1 MRISD
6 WSSDVCSSD
15 LAIGARLDF
24 LPIVIAERG
33 NLDLAVEM
41 ADVAHDGHV
50 LHRLHVL
57 AGDDVFVARGSD
69 EHVGARNRLVRS
81 EEHTSELQSLI
92 RISFAVF
99 CFTKKNNATHNI
111 THNLTTTIC

>member
-33 NLDLAVEM
+33 NLDLAIEM

-57 AGDDVFVARGSD
+57 AGADVLVARGDRMSVVSGKRVSVLV
-69 EHVGARNRLVRS
+69 EFGCRRVIRNKNR
-81 EEHTSELQSLI
+81 HTSVYCVYEV
-92 RISFAVF
+92 RISW
-99 CFTKKNNATHNI
+99 KHSRLK
-111 THNLTTTIC
+111 